1 MEVKFTKMHGI
12 GNDYVYVSCLEKELP
27 DPGRFSTFVS
37 DRHFG
42 IGSDGLV
49 LILPSA
55 VADYRMRMFNA
66 DGSEGLMCG
75 NAIRCVAKY
84 LYDRGISRETK
95 LDIETMSGIRH
106 LSLFAEGAL
115 VREVEVD
122 MGEAILEPSRI
133 PVRSELDRFVDRPVL
148 VDGKEYRITCVSMG
162 NPHAV
167 TFVDRT
173 EGLDLE
179 GLGPSFE
186 RHELFPDRINT
197 EFVEV
202 LSPERIRM
210 RVWERGSGETMACG
224 TGACAAVVASCLNG
238 RCGRGHPVVVELR
251 GGPLAITYR
260 EDGTVLMRGPATT
273 VFDGV
278 IDFE

>member
-1 MEVKFTKMHGI
+1 MEIRFTKMQGL
-12 GNDYVYVSCLEKELP
+12 GNDYIYISCLEKELP
-27 DPGRFSTFVS
+27 NPEKFSIFAS

-49 LILPSA
+49 LIMPSK

-66 DGSEGLMCG
+66 DGSEGKMCG
-75 NAIRCVAKY
+75 NAIRCVGKY
-84 LYDRGISRETK
+84 LYDRGITRKTA
-95 LDIETMSGIRH
+95 LDIETASGNRR
-106 LSLFAEGAL
+106 LSLFPEGGL

-122 MGEAILEPSRI
+122 MGKAILEPRLI
-133 PVRSELDRFVDRPVL
+133 PIRSELERFVDRPVA
-148 VDGKEYRITCVSMG
+148 VDGKEYRLTGVSMG

-167 TFVDRT
+167 AFVDST

-179 GLGPSFE
+179 RMGPKFE

-197 EFVEV
+197 EFVQV
-202 LSPERIRM
+202 LSDRRIRM

-224 TGACAAVVASCLNG
+224 TGACASVVASCLNG
-238 RCGRGHPVVVELR
+238 KCRRGEAVAVELR
-251 GGPLAITYR
+251 GGELSITYR
-260 EDGTVLMRGPATT
+260 EDGTVLMRGSATT

-278 IDFE
+278 IEF